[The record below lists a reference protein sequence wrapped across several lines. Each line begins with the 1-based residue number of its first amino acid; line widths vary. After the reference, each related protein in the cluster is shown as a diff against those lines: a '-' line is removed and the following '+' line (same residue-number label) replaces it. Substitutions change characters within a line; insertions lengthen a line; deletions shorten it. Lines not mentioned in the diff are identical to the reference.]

1 MFYLTQLIVLC
12 IICISLTLEQD
23 IYHNQWAVRVPGGEQ
38 EARLVAGQHGLN
50 YLGSI
55 GSLEDLYLLED
66 HRIVKRS
73 TKMSQNHHNLLSD
86 DPKIVWFHQQIEKKR
101 IMRNSTHQLSLPTD
115 PQFRF
120 EVERKDILFKS
131 ILYQITMAFKWR
143 RCGRQ

>member
-101 IMRNSTHQLSLPTD
+101 MKRNSTHQLSLPTD
-115 PQFRF
+115 PQFRCK
-120 EVERKDILFKS
+120 VKS
-131 ILYQITMAFKWR
+131 IISFLD
-143 RCGRQ
+143 